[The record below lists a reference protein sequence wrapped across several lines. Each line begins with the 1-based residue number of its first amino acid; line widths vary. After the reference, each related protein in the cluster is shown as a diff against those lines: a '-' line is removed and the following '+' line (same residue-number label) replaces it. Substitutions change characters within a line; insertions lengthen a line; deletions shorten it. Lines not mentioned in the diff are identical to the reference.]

1 MKGSE
6 PPLDRNDSN
15 PLSPDEAFAL
25 LGNDTRVGILQALW
39 DAFESGKGDNAVPYS
54 ELFEQVDIR
63 DSGNFSYHLEK
74 LTGPFVR
81 STGDGYELKQ
91 TGINVVRAVVTG
103 TIIDDQEFGPTQVD
117 VACPIC
123 DAPIEIAYADELMT
137 ATCTACDGALRWNG
151 ESGYLY
157 LGLVP
162 PAVIEGRP
170 VEAAFRAAI
179 TYSFHEFAAFH
190 DDVCPHCSSSVE
202 VTVTVCSDHDP
213 GTGTLCSTCDRAH
226 AAEAWLVCSRC
237 KRSMFPPVAVI
248 SLDNPDVTAFYHAHG
263 VEHRFATWETAV
275 RSFDVREELLSE
287 DPLEMRF
294 TIPAGNDELR
304 LTLDDELNVIDAS
317 Q

>member
-1 MKGSE
+1 MQNSPSE
-6 PPLDRNDSN
+6 SSGLDGI
-15 PLSPDEAFAL
+15 SPDEAFAL

-39 DAFESGKGDNAVPYS
+39 DAFESGKGNNALPYS
-54 ELFEQVDIR
+54 QLFQQVDIR

-74 LTGPFVR
+74 LTGPFVHQ
-81 STGDGYELKQ
+81 TDEGYELKQ

-103 TIIDDQEFGPTQVD
+103 TIIDDPEFGPTQVD

-123 DAPIEIAYADELMT
+123 DAPIEIAYADELIT
-137 ATCTACDGALRWNG
+137 ARCTTCEGALRWKE

-162 PAVIEGRP
+162 PTVIKRRP

-202 VTVTVCSDHDP
+202 TTVGVCSDHDP
-213 GTGTLCSTCDRAH
+213 ATETLCPTCDRTH
-226 AAEAWLVCSRC
+226 MAETWLVCSTC

-248 SLDNPDVTAFYHAHG
+248 VLDNPDVTAFHHAHG
-263 VEHRFATWETAV
+263 VKHRFATWETAV

-287 DPLEMRF
+287 NPLKMRF
-294 TIPAGNDELR
+294 TIPAGDDELR
-304 LTLDDELNVIDAS
+304 LTFDEELNVIDVS